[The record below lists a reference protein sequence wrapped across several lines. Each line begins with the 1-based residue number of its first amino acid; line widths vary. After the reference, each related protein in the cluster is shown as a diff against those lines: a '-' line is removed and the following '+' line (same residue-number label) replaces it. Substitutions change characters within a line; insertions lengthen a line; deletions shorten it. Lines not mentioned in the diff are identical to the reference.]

1 METLQDVERMVN
13 ENEDDA
19 YQLALYQLGATDID
33 ILSSSIGIQNICIV
47 HILKNGMGKPG
58 LIRLFE
64 EINGKTPN
72 NEIMADIIIEQ
83 ASKLSFMNAG

>member
-1 METLQDVERMVN
+1 
-13 ENEDDA
+13 
-19 YQLALYQLGATDID
+19 
-33 ILSSSIGIQNICIV
+33 
-47 HILKNGMGKPG
+47 MGKPV

-83 ASKLSFMNAG
+83 ASKL